1 MDECYKKQPCV
12 KCIVPSCSQHREAG
26 ISFHKFPNEQRDRKR
41 YQKWVKL
48 LKLKYAPTQYS
59 VVCSRHF
66 QITDFHPPSEYHTL
80 FKLSLVTDNNLPLLL
95 TESSEQ
101 TKLVLKSD
109 AIPLPVEEN
118 KENYDPQRNTKL
130 EQAQA
135 RADRAAARAANKQ
148 QHDSPIETDTENL
161 TVLTEEQQVS
171 YEEAAVQV
179 DTTDLDTL
187 WAKKERKVLQFKTQ
201 EQLTAW
207 TGLRNFKM
215 LEVIVQALEM
225 TPSAAVFHTWDISI
239 THLTILVFVKLKT
252 NLTFRCISSMF
263 DIAPKTAS
271 KYFNAFVPSLAE
283 VMRVA
288 VPWPAKDM
296 ISKDLPYHFRQYPTV
311 RAVLDCTEIPI
322 QRSNCL
328 HCRILTYS
336 HYKGRETAKYL
347 VSVTPGGCFNYV
359 SPGYVGKASDKFI
372 FNACNI
378 ITLFDENDAV
388 MVDKGFS
395 ISNELLQHNL
405 KLIRPPTLFDG
416 QLSRDE
422 ATSNVSIAGARVHV
436 ERSIQRM
443 KQFKILTDRV
453 DPTLLYLLDDV
464 VIILAGVVNLSAP
477 ILADNRF
484 L

>member
-26 ISFHKFPNEQRDRKR
+26 ISFHKFPNERRDRKR
-41 YQKWVKL
+41 YQQWVQR

-66 QITDFHPPSEYHTL
+66 QITDFHPP
-80 FKLSLVTDNNLPLLL
+80 K
-95 TESSEQ
+95 SSEQ

-187 WAKKERKVLQFKTQ
+187 WAKKERKVPQFKTQ

-239 THLTILVFVKLKT
+239 THLTILVF
-252 NLTFRCISSMF
+252 
-263 DIAPKTAS
+263 
-271 KYFNAFVPSLAE
+271 
-283 VMRVA
+283 
-288 VPWPAKDM
+288 
-296 ISKDLPYHFRQYPTV
+296 
-311 RAVLDCTEIPI
+311 
-322 QRSNCL
+322 
-328 HCRILTYS
+328 
-336 HYKGRETAKYL
+336 
-347 VSVTPGGCFNYV
+347 YV
-359 SPGYVGKASDKFI
+359 
-372 FNACNI
+372 
-378 ITLFDENDAV
+378 
-388 MVDKGFS
+388 
-395 ISNELLQHNL
+395 
-405 KLIRPPTLFDG
+405 
-416 QLSRDE
+416 
-422 ATSNVSIAGARVHV
+422 
-436 ERSIQRM
+436 
-443 KQFKILTDRV
+443 
-453 DPTLLYLLDDV
+453 
-464 VIILAGVVNLSAP
+464 
-477 ILADNRF
+477 
-484 L
+484 